1 MHEAARAK
9 ALEGWLDDARGDAIR
24 QRPEAQLLAEH
35 QLMLAVLAAMEV
47 EAKRLLHG
55 EPLRPDF
62 WRGVVEFI
70 GNFSHRVH
78 RVKEERFFFPA
89 LEAWGLIPP
98 ELCRHV
104 ADDHDKLKEL
114 TWLLCEGVNEG
125 DWEKAFRV
133 ISMYLTQMRT
143 HLEAEEAHLTM
154 PALAEVDEERV
165 HPVRAGFAVIEAE
178 ELGNDGRLDYFD
190 LTGSLC
196 RDVGI
201 EPPRAPGKASP

>member
-1 MHEAARAK
+1 MHEATRAR
-9 ALEGWLDDARGDAIR
+9 ALEGWLADARGDAVR
-24 QRPEAQLLAEH
+24 QRPEEQLLAEH
-35 QLMLAVLAAMEV
+35 QLMLAALAAMEV

-89 LEAWGLIPP
+89 LEAWGLIEP
-98 ELCRHV
+98 ETCRHIG
-104 ADDHDKLKEL
+104 DDHESLKEL
-114 TWLLCEGVNEG
+114 TWLLCDGVNEG

-133 ISMYLTQMRT
+133 VSMYLARMRA
-143 HLEAEEAHLTM
+143 HLEAEEHRMTI
-154 PALAEVDEERV
+154 PELAQVDDERV
-165 HPVRAGFAVIEAE
+165 GPVRAGFAAIEAE
-178 ELGNDGRLDYFD
+178 ELGSDGRLEYFD
-190 LTGSLC
+190 ITRSLC

-201 EPPRAPGKASP
+201 EPPGMRGKAWP